1 MDPNTQKYYE
11 ATKLTKGGGG
21 LPPETPPLAWTE
33 QFFKEY
39 PRFPRTMLPDSLPID
54 ASVTSCIN
62 QRVSVREFADTSI
75 PYEKLATLLRTGLGK
90 RRTRRGYPS
99 AGARF
104 QVETY
109 LFNFS
114 NDQPVQGIHHFNVRE
129 NSLELLLDE
138 NVSALREDA
147 IGPFIKNAPLALV
160 HTAVLS
166 RGEVKYGANAYRFA
180 LLEAGHMAQ
189 NIYLLST
196 ALGIGCCASGGTIAD
211 TITEALDLSEAEI
224 PIYSLGLGNLK

>member
-1 MDPNTQKYYE
+1 MDQHTQKYYE
-11 ATKLTKGGGG
+11 ATKLTKGGG
-21 LPPETPPLAWTE
+21 LPPENPPLAWTE

-39 PRFPRTMLPDSLPID
+39 PRFPRIMLPEPLPID
-54 ASVTSCIN
+54 TSVQFCIN
-62 QRVSVREFADTSI
+62 QRVSIREFSDASV
-75 PYEKLATLLRTGLGK
+75 PYEKIATLLRTGLGR
-90 RRTRRGYPS
+90 RRTRRNYPS

-114 NDQPVQGIHHFNVRE
+114 NDQPSKGAYHFNVRE
-129 NSLELLLDE
+129 NSLELLIDE
-138 NVSALREDA
+138 DTSSLREDV
-147 IGPFIKNAPLALV
+147 IGPFIKNAPLAIV

-189 NIYLLST
+189 NIYLIST

-211 TITEALDLSEAEI
+211 TITEALDLSDAEI
-224 PIYSLGLGNLK
+224 PIYSLALGHPK